1 MAALAICRPKPLTM
15 TMHRCAGRAQCQ
27 CAAVAGRAPRAHS
40 QRRGNV
46 TPGKF
51 VSPILPSSS
60 DFIFCF
66 RIEISEC
73 GFFLIP
79 KSFFELHFESIQAAA
94 AALSPL
100 LREFNTIPVGE
111 LRDNAVVTLDLYR
124 NGVGVVGALALGLLL
139 RTNTS
144 LARLE
149 LSEEDITADGKDWS
163 GVAALAAALTGGWE
177 AEEGTAME
185 TKNANREIR
194 VWHGATETGP
204 LMMDKSETLWHDW
217 RSCRYITL
225 CRGVLDFPIIQ

>member
-1 MAALAICRPKPLTM
+1 VQGVHSASVLRSLDVRRARIPSGAATSHLVSSFPP
-15 TMHRCAGRAQCQ
+15 
-27 CAAVAGRAPRAHS
+27 S
-40 QRRGNV
+40 FRRTV
-46 TPGKF
+46 TLYY
-51 VSPILPSSS
+51 VSGY
-60 DFIFCF
+60 
-66 RIEISEC
+66 EISEC

-79 KSFFELHFESIQAAA
+79 IRFFELHFESIQAAA